1 MPFAKA
7 VSAKTHDFDS
17 NGDEIHTDYLKMM
30 KLVVEKH
37 GYSGYVGIEYEGGK
51 IGEVEGIQKTKEL
64 LIKVGK
70 QLKTA

>member
-1 MPFAKA
+1 
-7 VSAKTHDFDS
+7 
-17 NGDEIHTDYLKMM
+17 M

>member
-1 MPFAKA
+1 
-7 VSAKTHDFDS
+7 
-17 NGDEIHTDYLKMM
+17 MM
-30 KLVVEKH
+30 KLVEKH

-51 IGEVEGIQKTKEL
+51 IGEVEGHPKTKEL